1 MFYPWQQD
9 QWLQIQ
15 RQRQQNRLPHA
26 LLFTGPAGTGK
37 QRFARALARSLLCSH
52 PLDDGLACGECEACR
67 LCDAG
72 THPDMRWLQPVAPD
86 TTTSNNPVMAIKTGM
101 IEALVNT
108 LSATSQFSG
117 YRCAVIANAEKMNR
131 EAANRLLKTL
141 EEPGEDTLIVLVC
154 SHPNRLPVTIRSR
167 CQVIRFALPS
177 QTQALQWLTSTAAGE
192 TLDKTA
198 PLQALRLSHGAP
210 LLAKQFLDEWS
221 GMHNVLATALLA
233 SANEEP
239 LRYAAELA
247 QMPKALALTWLL
259 DWIGDVGR
267 LQACGSAA
275 VLVNEDHRGK
285 LAARVGRADVGRLF
299 GLYDQVCELL
309 RNDAIALNP
318 LLMWENLLIS
328 WNGTMKINSKKEG
341 RSPV

>member
-1 MFYPWQQD
+1 MHYPWQQD

-15 RQRQQNRLPHA
+15 RQLQQNRLPHA

-37 QRFARALARSLLCSH
+37 QCFARALARSLLCSH
-52 PLDDGLACGECEACR
+52 PLDNGRACGECETCR

-86 TTTSNNPVMAIKTGM
+86 TTTSKNPVMAIKTGM

-108 LSATSQFSG
+108 LSATSQFGG

-154 SHPNRLPVTIRSR
+154 SHPDRLPVTIRSR

-177 QTQALQWLTSTAAGE
+177 QPQALEWLLSDADAATKTAA
-192 TLDKTA
+192 LH
-198 PLQALRLSHGAP
+198 ALRLTHGSP
-210 LLAKQFLDEWS
+210 LLAKQFLHEWS
-221 GMHNVLATALLA
+221 DMHDVLATALLA
-233 SANEEP
+233 SAHEGT
-239 LRYAAELA
+239 LRYAPELA

-267 LQACGSAA
+267 LQTCGSGA

-285 LAARVGRADVGRLF
+285 LAARVGQADAGRLF
-299 GLYDQVCELL
+299 GLYDHVCELL

-328 WNGTMKINSKKEG
+328 WDGI
-341 RSPV
+341 